1 MGMIWVGYRSEAER
15 ARAILLDPDALDDLL
30 GAEDES
36 EAGGLPCVDIDKS
49 WAGLHWLLAG
59 EVGPTDEVVS
69 QAILGGEP
77 IGEDL
82 GYGPARLLLP
92 PAVQAVAEALA
103 VVEETGLR
111 SRLDGAAM
119 EEAGV
124 YPSICDEDDVFE
136 TYLWPHFEEL
146 RDFYLV
152 ASRMGDAV
160 IQTIC

>member
-1 MGMIWVGYRSEAER
+1 M
-15 ARAILLDPDALDDLL
+15 
-30 GAEDES
+30 
-36 EAGGLPCVDIDKS
+36 
-49 WAGLHWLLAG
+49 
-59 EVGPTDEVVS
+59 S